1 MKPKRRRQVPLN
13 VVLPVAAAA
22 IVIGAAFGLGM
33 LFLEVENKVG
43 KNESLATAL
52 GVTLLIMAVAIVL
65 TMRTEDA

>member
-1 MKPKRRRQVPLN
+1 MKPKRRRQVPLH